1 MISAAASTPFH
12 HHSPLVS
19 IRQFKRNFPTRTTKA
34 VMILKIF
41 FHLSFLQKNLL
52 LVTHLTVCR
61 CEPCHLV
68 MIVFVLPPYIT
79 FGKVSANITGKHDIA
94 VSYYDK
100 QVIRQ
105 LFPQQC
111 QSFEDVFFNSVIKVK
126 QSRWWWCETLGGRRL
141 GVSPWDLLSVHIR
154 AHNIIHKHTIR
165 YLKTSQELRLLSRSL
180 SDCKSRTPNVII
192 QVLVGGGGKLPSTT
206 VSHCG
211 GFQTFSPVFFTYLYH
226 ISHLINNMQNWSI
239 PGGVRCTF

>member
-1 MISAAASTPFH
+1 MISAAAPTPFH
-12 HHSPLVS
+12 HHFPLVS

-105 LFPQQC
+105 FFP
-111 QSFEDVFFNSVIKVK
+111 NSVNLLKMFF
-126 QSRWWWCETLGGRRL
+126 ST
-141 GVSPWDLLSVHIR
+141 LLSKLNKADGDDV
-154 AHNIIHKHTIR
+154 KHW
-165 YLKTSQELRLLSRSL
+165 
-180 SDCKSRTPNVII
+180 
-192 QVLVGGGGKLPSTT
+192 VGGGLEYPLGICL
-206 VSHCG
+206 VY
-211 GFQTFSPVFFTYLYH
+211 TYVH
-226 ISHLINNMQNWSI
+226 TI
-239 PGGVRCTF
+239 